1 MNPDTLAQFSKEELI
16 ALILA
21 QAEVIARQTAQIE
34 ALTKQIDVLMK
45 RVEALEAE
53 LGKPPKTP
61 DNSSVP
67 PSQGQKPNR
76 AERRAGKRRKGH
88 PGAFRQ
94 LSETP
99 DRVVETLAAACPHC
113 DHVLCAADQSEFHA
127 DHIDL
132 PPIKPVVTRVHRH
145 RGVCPCCRRG
155 FSAPFPEGMAPGSP
169 FGPNLAA
176 LILHLHVTQ
185 AISFER
191 LVRLMD
197 EVFGVTISEGAI
209 ANRLARAEAPMI
221 IAAEKIA
228 EEVRSSPVVASDE
241 TSARV
246 KGKTWW
252 QWVLLSSTAVYH
264 VIADSRGAKVVIDF
278 LQGAV
283 PEVWVADR
291 YAGQNGHGIERQLC
305 LAHLLRDS
313 QYAIDEG
320 DTAFAPGFK
329 HLLLRAVAIGRR
341 RETLK
346 DSTLVQYRAD
356 LDRRLTRLLGQPPT
370 TSAGRKLARAIRK
383 CRNDLFIFITR
394 RDVPYTNNGC
404 ERALRPSVIFRKVTG
419 SFRSYWGARLYAAAA
434 SVIATGRLHGKSALR
449 VIQDVIAAQP
459 AAVIP

>member
-1 MNPDTLAQFSKEELI
+1 MNRDALARLSQDDLI

-21 QAEVIARQTAQIE
+21 QGEVIARQTAQIE
-34 ALTKQIDVLMK
+34 VLTK
-45 RVEALEAE
+45 RVEALQAE

-76 AERRAGKRRKGH
+76 AERRAAKQRKGH
-88 PGAFRQ
+88 PGAFRE
-94 LSETP
+94 LAEKP
-99 DRVVETLAAACPHC
+99 DRIVETLAETCPHC
-113 DHVLCAADQSEFHA
+113 DHALCAADQSEFHA
-127 DHIDL
+127 YDHIDL
-132 PPIKPVVTRVHRH
+132 PPIKPVVTRIHRH

-155 FSAPFPEGMAPGSP
+155 FSAPAPEGMAPGSP
-169 FGPNLAA
+169 FGPGLAA

-191 LVRLMD
+191 LARLMD
-197 EVFGVTISEGAI
+197 EVFGLTISEGAI
-209 ANRLARAEAPMI
+209 ANLLARAEAPMI

-228 EEVRSSPVVASDE
+228 AEVRSSKVVASDE

-264 VIADSRGAKVVIDF
+264 LITDSRGAKVVTGF
-278 LQGAV
+278 LRGAE

-291 YAGQNGHGIERQLC
+291 YAGQNGHAKERQIC
-305 LAHLLRDS
+305 LAHLLRDA

-320 DTAFAPGFK
+320 DAGFAPAFK
-329 HLLLRAVAIGRR
+329 SLLLRAVAIGRR

-356 LDRRLTRLLGQPPT
+356 LDRRLTKLLGSPT
-370 TSAGRKLARAIRK
+370 ASQAGQKLARAIRK
-383 CRNDLFIFITR
+383 CRNDLFLFVTR

-419 SFRSYWGARLYAAAA
+419 CFRSHWGAKLYAAAA
-434 SVIATGRLHGKSALR
+434 SVIATGRLNGKSALQA
-449 VIQDVIAAQP
+449 ILDVIAADP
-459 AAVIP
+459 AAVTP